1 MHKRIRRL
9 TLPLL
14 IVGLAVAVG
23 ASGTQEAEADGTHTI
38 RVQTR
43 FATEAPHE
51 VAFRELLQEFDD
63 QRDDVVIVDESV
75 GDETAFNDKLK
86 TAIATGNVPDLVTT
100 HGGALFRQYV
110 EGGVY
115 ADLAPALNANPAWR
129 DFFLPL
135 FENWTFDGLEGV
147 YGVPY
152 GFFGIGL
159 FYNTAIFDR
168 LGLEPP
174 RTIAEFEVV
183 ADRLLAE
190 GIVPMVIGNKSPWR
204 GGHLL
209 TNLMYKRFGFAKAQA
224 LADRTAQWTDPD
236 VVAVLALIE
245 RWHERG
251 YFGDNVVNGSYNEE
265 QARFHNGDT
274 AMHMDG
280 SWYIGSATESAIGD
294 EIGFVP
300 FPYFAEYPEHR
311 DVWMGGAAGG
321 LSVSGTITAAKREL
335 VLELLQ
341 HLTSPAAYAHIQ
353 QRVGGGVYPVR
364 MQPDPAVVDAL
375 TVEYAA
381 ALETAAVMKT
391 GIGSYDP
398 LPQMLERTRN
408 SVQGLFAGNSA
419 QEAALEIQAEIQ
431 RGRR

>member
-1 MHKRIRRL
+1 MHTRIRQL
-9 TLPLL
+9 TLTFS
-14 IVGLAVAVG
+14 IVGLAVTVG

-38 RVQTR
+38 RVQTIWGTD
-43 FATEAPHE
+43 AAHE

-75 GDETAFNDKLK
+75 GDPTAFNDKLK
-86 TAIATGNVPDLVTT
+86 TAIATGNVPDLVNTY
-100 HGGALFRQYV
+100 GGSLFCRHV

-115 ADLAPALNANPAWR
+115 TDLELALNADPAWR

-135 FENWTFDGLEGV
+135 FENWTCDGLDGI

-152 GFFGIGL
+152 ELFGVGL
-159 FYNTAIFDR
+159 FYNTAIFDH

-174 RTIAEFEVV
+174 RTIAEFEAVS
-183 ADRLLAE
+183 DRLLAE
-190 GIVPMVIGNKSPWR
+190 GIIPMVIGNKAPWR

-251 YFGDNVVNGSYNEE
+251 YFGDNVVNGGYNIEW
-265 QARFHNGDT
+265 AAFHNGET
-274 AMHMDG
+274 AMHMNG
-280 SWYIGSATESAIGD
+280 SWYIGTANESEIGD
-294 EIGFVP
+294 DVGFVP
-300 FPYFAEYPEHR
+300 FPYFAEYPQHR
-311 DVWMGGAAGG
+311 NVWMGGAAGG
-321 LSVSGTITAAKREL
+321 LSVSGTITAAKRES

-364 MQPDPAVVDAL
+364 MKPDPAVVDAL
-375 TVEYAA
+375 TMEHVA
-381 ALETAAVMKT
+381 ALETAEVMKT
-391 GIGSYDP
+391 DIGSYDP

>member
-1 MHKRIRRL
+1 MNIIRLGSVTAIFVVAAL
-9 TLPLL
+9 TL
-14 IVGLAVAVG
+14 G
-23 ASGTQEAEADGTHTI
+23 AAGSDENETDGTYTI
-38 RVQTR
+38 RVQTIWG
-43 FATEAPHE
+43 ADAPHE
-51 VAFRELLQEFDD
+51 VAFRELLREFDD
-63 QRDDVVIVDESV
+63 QRDNVVIVDESV
-75 GDETAFNDKLK
+75 GDETAYNDKLQ

-100 HGGALFRQYV
+100 WGGASFRQYV

-115 ADLAPALNANPAWR
+115 ADLEPALNTNPEWR

-135 FENWTFDGLEGV
+135 FENWILDGLDGV

-152 GFFGIGL
+152 EVFGVGL
-159 FYNTAIFDR
+159 FYNKAIFDR

-174 RTIAEFEVV
+174 RTIAEFEAV
-183 ADRLLAE
+183 ADRLLE
-190 GIVPMVIGNKSPWR
+190 NDLVPMVIGNKSPWR

-209 TNLMYKRFGFAKAQA
+209 TNLMYKRFGFAKARA

-236 VVAVLALIE
+236 VSAVLALIE

-280 SWYIGSATESAIGD
+280 SWYLSSAAESVLGD

-335 VLELLQ
+335 MVELLQ
-341 HLTSPAAYAHIQ
+341 HLTSAEAYAHVQ
-353 QRVGGGVYPVR
+353 QRVGGGIYPVR
-364 MQPDPAVVDAL
+364 MKPDPAVVDAL

-381 ALETAAVMKT
+381 ALETAEVMKT
-391 GIGSYDP
+391 DIGSYDA
-398 LPQMLERTRN
+398 LPQMLDRTRS
-408 SVQGLFAGNSA
+408 SVQGLFAGSSA
-419 QEAALEIQAEIQ
+419 QEAAEEIQAEIQ
-431 RGRR
+431 RGSR

>member
-1 MHKRIRRL
+1 MNIIRLGSVTAIFVVAAL
-9 TLPLL
+9 TL
-14 IVGLAVAVG
+14 G
-23 ASGTQEAEADGTHTI
+23 AAGSDENETDGTYTI
-38 RVQTR
+38 RVQTIWG
-43 FATEAPHE
+43 ADAPHE
-51 VAFRELLQEFDD
+51 VAFRELLREFDD
-63 QRDDVVIVDESV
+63 QRDNVVIVDESV
-75 GDETAFNDKLK
+75 GDETAYNDKLQ

-100 HGGALFRQYV
+100 WGGASFRQYV

-115 ADLAPALNANPAWR
+115 ADLEPALNTNPEWR

-135 FENWTFDGLEGV
+135 FENWILDGLDGV

-152 GFFGIGL
+152 EVFGVGL
-159 FYNTAIFDR
+159 FYNKAIFDR

-174 RTIAEFEVV
+174 RTIAEFEAV
-183 ADRLLAE
+183 ADRLLE
-190 GIVPMVIGNKSPWR
+190 NDLVPMVIGNKSPWR

-209 TNLMYKRFGFAKAQA
+209 TNLMYKRFGFAKARA

-236 VVAVLALIE
+236 VSAVLALIE

-280 SWYIGSATESAIGD
+280 SWYLSSAAESVLGD

-321 LSVSGTITAAKREL
+321 LSVSGTITPAKREL
-335 VLELLQ
+335 MVELLQ
-341 HLTSPAAYAHIQ
+341 HLTSAEAYAHVQ
-353 QRVGGGVYPVR
+353 QRVGGGIYPVR
-364 MQPDPAVVDAL
+364 MKPDPAVVDAL
-375 TVEYAA
+375 TMEYAA
-381 ALETAAVMKT
+381 ALETAEVMKT

-408 SVQGLFAGNSA
+408 SVQGLFAGSSA

-431 RGRR
+431 RGSR

>member
-1 MHKRIRRL
+1 MNIIRLGSVTAIFVVAAL
-9 TLPLL
+9 TL
-14 IVGLAVAVG
+14 G
-23 ASGTQEAEADGTHTI
+23 AAGSDENETDGTYTI
-38 RVQTR
+38 RVQTIWG
-43 FATEAPHE
+43 ADAPHE
-51 VAFRELLQEFDD
+51 VAFRELLREFDD
-63 QRDDVVIVDESV
+63 QREDVVIVDESV
-75 GDETAFNDKLK
+75 GDETAYNDKLQ

-100 HGGALFRQYV
+100 WGGASFRQYV

-115 ADLAPALNANPAWR
+115 ADLEPALNTNPEWR

-135 FENWTFDGLEGV
+135 FENWILDGLDGV

-152 GFFGIGL
+152 EVFGVGL
-159 FYNTAIFDR
+159 FYNKAIFDR

-174 RTIAEFEVV
+174 RTIAEFEAV
-183 ADRLLAE
+183 ADRLLE
-190 GIVPMVIGNKSPWR
+190 NDLVPMVIGNKSPWR

-209 TNLMYKRFGFAKAQA
+209 TNLMYKRFGFAKARA

-236 VVAVLALIE
+236 VSAVLALIE

-280 SWYIGSATESAIGD
+280 SWYLSSAAESVLGD

-321 LSVSGTITAAKREL
+321 LSVSGTITPAKREL
-335 VLELLQ
+335 MVELLQ
-341 HLTSPAAYAHIQ
+341 HLTSAEAYAHVQ
-353 QRVGGGVYPVR
+353 QRVGGGIYPVR
-364 MQPDPAVVDAL
+364 MKPDPAVVDAL
-375 TVEYAA
+375 TMEYAA
-381 ALETAAVMKT
+381 ALETAEVMKT

-408 SVQGLFAGNSA
+408 SVQGLFAGSSA

-431 RGRR
+431 RGSR